1 VRLVSAVGFYAVVRG
16 GKCTYLHNNLGAYEI
31 LEVSVAG
38 PELTL
43 RFLDAYHRVAHDG
56 DDIGWSP
63 DAYTYANCEGG
74 LLVDCDKRVLMMF
87 TEHRFWPVRTAYL
100 DTVGRTWPGW
110 QVRWAYDGIADM
122 ERHLGIDPTAGD
134 RPVCGPRPLYPRG
147 RGDQW
152 KPDYVVTVAGPA
164 TRPAVYG
171 PNWHATPP
179 WWVGP
184 ALLDELDEA
193 DRDPVFT
200 AVPSAGMH
208 LDPAT
213 RTAGI
218 WAVERSLDGLTA
230 QWPRVWPGWRL
241 EFWEDQIP
249 QHLARCG
256 DAAVHIPLPD
266 AQRCALELAGCVVN
280 TWLFFLAEDI
290 DHNYLVTE
298 EDEHR
303 IAWRRQDPWKLSREQ
318 TAMTFFEM
326 ATLLQAITGRP
337 YHRPRWPDTMDEIRA
352 ALR

>member
-1 VRLVSAVGFYAVVRG
+1 
-16 GKCTYLHNNLGAYEI
+16 
-31 LEVSVAG
+31 
-38 PELTL
+38 
-43 RFLDAYHRVAHDG
+43 
-56 DDIGWSP
+56 
-63 DAYTYANCEGG
+63 
-74 LLVDCDKRVLMMF
+74 
-87 TEHRFWPVRTAYL
+87 VRTAYL

-122 ERHLGIDPTAGD
+122 ERHLGIDPTAGN
-134 RPVCGPRPLYPRG
+134 RPVRGPRPLYPRG
-147 RGDQW
+147 RGEEW

-193 DRDPVFT
+193 GRDPVFT

-256 DAAVHIPLPD
+256 DAAVHIPDPTPTGVLWSWPNVSSTP
-266 AQRCALELAGCVVN
+266 GC
-280 TWLFFLAEDI
+280 
-290 DHNYLVTE
+290 
-298 EDEHR
+298 
-303 IAWRRQDPWKLSREQ
+303 SSS
-318 TAMTFFEM
+318 
-326 ATLLQAITGRP
+326 
-337 YHRPRWPDTMDEIRA
+337 PRTSTTTIS
-352 ALR
+352 